1 MEKFSKLLL
10 ITLSFCILPGC
21 KAKDKHRVVS
31 ADGVSISYDVQGEGG
46 PALVFVHGSC
56 CDRSYWKYQVPY
68 FSKKYKVV
76 TIDLAGHGA
85 SGLGRD
91 SWTIEAFGA
100 DVTAVV
106 EKLDLEQVILIGHSI
121 GGPVNVAAAQQMPKR
136 VIGLV
141 GVDTFQDLDAVPT
154 QEQID
159 EFLAPFEADFAGH
172 MRDFARGMFTP
183 NADPTLVKWVAE
195 DTAAAQPEV
204 GIGAARGFFD
214 FDIKEA
220 LKEVRKPIYCINSD
234 MHPTNIEANRRY
246 AASFEVKLMPGIG
259 HFVMMEDPEE
269 FNRLLAET
277 ITELRKINYA
287 EKR

>member
-1 MEKFSKLLL
+1 MKKLSNLLL
-10 ITLSFCILPGC
+10 ITLLFILPGC
-21 KAKDKHRVVS
+21 ARKDSQQVLS
-31 ADGVSISYDVQGEGG
+31 ADNVVISYDVQGEGK

-56 CDRSYWKYQVPY
+56 CDKSYWKYQVPY
-68 FSKKYKVV
+68 FAKKHKVV
-76 TIDLAGHGA
+76 TIDLAGHGD
-85 SGLGRD
+85 SGLGRED
-91 SWTIEAFGA
+91 YTITAFGG

-106 EKLDLEQVILIGHSI
+106 NKLRLDEVILIGHSL
-121 GGPVNVAAAQQMPKR
+121 GGPVIIEAAQQMPKR